1 MKNFFTFLNRIVF
14 SCNISCF
21 SKFSL
26 ITYNNQVSILNQKT
40 INKNIIFKG
49 VGLHSG
55 LPVSMVVK
63 PAEPNSGIV
72 FKRIDLKENNTI
84 IPNIF
89 NVSSALFCTT
99 ISNES
104 GASVSTIEHLMGAL
118 YGLGVDNA
126 LIEIDNQE
134 VPILDGSAKLF
145 VEAISRTGIK
155 NSNSPIKIIKIEK
168 KIEFNDGNKTITIEP
183 SKVSLDIDFELKY
196 QNDLIGTQRNLI
208 KVFESDLTDVYNS
221 RTFCLFEDVEKL
233 KAMGLAKGGTL
244 DNAIVVKNNEILNE
258 NGLRNNKEFVNHKIL
273 DCMGDLYLTGYKI
286 IGKLICSQ
294 GGHKLTNQL
303 LRKVFQNDEN
313 FSLIEITEKHLP
325 NTFINKS
332 HLRSI
337 A

>member
-1 MKNFFTFLNRIVF
+1 M
-14 SCNISCF
+14 
-21 SKFSL
+21 
-26 ITYNNQVSILNQKT
+26 SILNQKT
-40 INKNIIFKG
+40 INKNLTFKG
-49 VGLHSG
+49 IGLHSG
-55 LPVSMVVK
+55 LEANLTIK
-63 PAEPNSGIV
+63 PAEPNTGIV
-72 FKRIDLKENNTI
+72 FKRIDLNENNII

-89 NVSSALFCTT
+89 NVSSAVFCTT

-126 LIEIDNQE
+126 LIEIDNKE

-145 VEAISRTGIK
+145 VEAILKIGIK
-155 NSNSPIKIIKIEK
+155 SSNAPIKIVKIEN
-168 KIEFNDGNKTITIEP
+168 KIELIDGNKSISIEP
-183 SKVSLDIDFELKY
+183 SKISLDIDFELKY
-196 QNDLIGTQRNLI
+196 KNETIGNQRNLV

-233 KAMGLAKGGTL
+233 KEMGLAKGGSL

-258 NGLRNNKEFVNHKIL
+258 NGLRNEKEFVNHKIL
-273 DCMGDLYLTGYKI
+273 DCMGDLYLAGYKI
-286 IGKLICSQ
+286 IGKIVCSQ

-325 NTFINKS
+325 SAFINKS
-332 HLRSI
+332 HLKSI